1 MLRCL
6 AVLTALTVIISFA
19 SCADRSAAIH
29 PKPLDDVSFSCVIFN
44 GPSSELKFDGHISS
58 QTFTKWFQEDYGVG
72 GERIETPPAATAV
85 GALVLIHDNNPFAM
99 PICTWTIESGHKYFA
114 CQSDSIGSAPML
126 SVCVESKTVDEF
138 LEQLK
143 RKLSELAEIAG

>member
-44 GPSSELKFDGHISS
+44 GPSSELKFDGHISHRKPL
-58 QTFTKWFQEDYGVG
+58 QNGFRKTMVL
-72 GERIETPPAATAV
+72 AAN
-85 GALVLIHDNNPFAM
+85 G
-99 PICTWTIESGHKYFA
+99 
-114 CQSDSIGSAPML
+114 
-126 SVCVESKTVDEF
+126 
-138 LEQLK
+138 LK
-143 RKLSELAEIAG
+143 RHLQRQLSARWY